1 MTLSIKKMLES
12 KFVCFYFLVVEIF
25 VKMSP
30 FSERERTRN
39 YRKNMSKE
47 KLKEVCENEKLR
59 KGEREVTEKVND
71 IKRTER
77 KEDKGQGTTAMLQ
90 TNVKI
95 EQEARIGRVPYTGKA
110 KS

>member
-71 IKRTER
+71 IKRTEQ
-77 KEDKGQGTTAMLQ
+77 KEDKGQGTAMLQ

-95 EQEARIGRVPYTGKA
+95 EQEARIGRVPYTGKE

>member
-1 MTLSIKKMLES
+1 
-12 KFVCFYFLVVEIF
+12 
-25 VKMSP
+25 
-30 FSERERTRN
+30 
-39 YRKNMSKE
+39 MSKE

-59 KGEREVTEKVND
+59 KGERKVTEKIND

-77 KEDKGQGTTAMLQ
+77 KEEKRQGTTAMLQ

-95 EQEARIGRVPYTGKA
+95 EQGARIGRVPHTGKE